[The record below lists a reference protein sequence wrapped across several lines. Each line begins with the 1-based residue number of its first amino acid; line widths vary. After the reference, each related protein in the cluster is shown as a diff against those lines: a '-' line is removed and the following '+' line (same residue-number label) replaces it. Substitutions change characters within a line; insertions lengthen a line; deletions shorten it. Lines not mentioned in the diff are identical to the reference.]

1 MWRQHETDRREN
13 AVTPIV
19 RQIQEMQSKSF
30 AELKQLWRD
39 YYQAEPPPYKRGF
52 MLHAL
57 ACRIQELT
65 YGGLNKETADRL
77 DELIGEA
84 DGRKARKRSLP
95 VEMPVTGTRL
105 IREWKGKRY
114 EVVVLVD
121 GFEYAGRPWRSL
133 SAIAQKITG
142 THWNG
147 LNFFGLR
154 KKKEKPA

>member
-1 MWRQHETDRREN
+1 M
-13 AVTPIV
+13 TPII
-19 RQIQEMQSKSF
+19 RQIQEMQSKSY

-39 YYQAEPPPYKRGF
+39 YYQIDPPPYKRGF

-57 ACRIQELT
+57 ACRIQELA
-65 YGGLNKETADRL
+65 YGGLNKETAERL
-77 DELIGEA
+77 DDLIGEA
-84 DGRKARKRSLP
+84 DGRKIRKRSLP
-95 VEMPVTGTRL
+95 VEMPVAGTRL

-121 GFEYAGRPWRSL
+121 GFEYAGRQWRSL

-154 KKKEKPA
+154 KEKEKST